1 MMGCSCPP
9 RRTIQ
14 HSVLST
20 DSYFTQRRTL
30 IKPRRTVH
38 LGVIYTEAYCPL
50 RRTLHQGVVSTKA
63 HCPPRRTLHQ
73 GVLSTYKY
81 FTPRRT
87 LHRGVPYAKGYCP
100 PRRTVHCGGYRSQ
113 AGNLSVHQ
121 GVLHERG
128 VISAGSQDARVVRQE
143 LGRRG
148 VGGERFHLPVL
159 SLQYGTRKKDCVTL
173 LRQHTVSLWQYQ
185 RHHLKYDATTV
196 VHFVSSR
203 PQQNVR

>member
-1 MMGCSCPP
+1 MGCSCPP

-20 DSYFTQRRTL
+20 DTYFTQRRTL
-30 IKPRRTVH
+30 ITPRRTVH
-38 LGVIYTEAYCPL
+38 LGVIYTEAYC
-50 RRTLHQGVVSTKA
+50 S
-63 HCPPRRTLHQ
+63 PRRTLHQ
-73 GVLSTYKY
+73 GVLSTDTY

-87 LHRGVPYAKGYCP
+87 LYRGVPYAKTYCP

-121 GVLHERG
+121 GVLHERC

-159 SLQYGTRKKDCVTL
+159 SLQCGTRKKDRVTL

-185 RHHLKYDATTV
+185 
-196 VHFVSSR
+196 
-203 PQQNVR
+203 